1 MSLRPDWTLA
11 QGNRAKIAAIVM
23 QLRQKE
29 RDRQAAQGEEQDYKP
44 DEIKHDLK
52 PDQGVNQKDIQ
63 PVAGNTPQVSQWYEN
78 LTVSPSGL
86 LENLYRTQPGGAE

>member
-1 MSLRPDWTLA
+1 
-11 QGNRAKIAAIVM
+11 M

-29 RDRQAAQGEEQDYKP
+29 REKKSAQGEEADYKP

-52 PDQGVNQKDIQ
+52 PDDGVEQKDIQ
-63 PVAGNTPQVSQWYEN
+63 PIAGGNPQVNQWYEN

-86 LENLYRTQPGGAE
+86 LESLYRTQSGEGQ